1 MPITEERRQIL
12 KAILEEQE
20 TSSRAQAVAAPPA
33 PKTVRIRPEP
43 ASRPLEKPA
52 AVDGYETCLEL
63 AAQFI
68 ARG

>member
-1 MPITEERRQIL
+1 L

-20 TSSRAQAVAAPPA
+20 TQSSVKAIAAPPA
-33 PKTVRIRPEP
+33 SNAVHIRSELKSQPVD
-43 ASRPLEKPA
+43 KPA
-52 AVDGYETCLEL
+52 TVDGYETCLEL

>member
-1 MPITEERRQIL
+1 L

-20 TSSRAQAVAAPPA
+20 TQSSVQAIAAPA
-33 PKTVRIRPEP
+33 VPKTIYIQPELK
-43 ASRPLEKPA
+43 AQTVDKPA
-52 AVDGYETCLEL
+52 TVDGYETCLEL